1 MVRANKQSEYT
12 QQLESRLN
20 GIDYLQ
26 GESAITQES
35 YQKYLSAMVYT
46 PPVLEY
52 LTGDWI
58 WIDNTFVASVWG
70 SGIVPAVTGF
80 QITRGQSIAMAQ
92 LLHQFETKRISID
105 QGFYNQR
112 DSLEDAWVKCV
123 ESLTERSKANE
134 FQLQQQY
141 HLTVVNAD
149 HSDAIAQVDRQGEYD
164 LAMARTAKDLQC
176 KSNELDLRVERLQ
189 ATAWLE
195 YQRSIQQIEVN
206 RIITNW
212 DRYLRAVQKWHD
224 AEASPWTDAVNSQA
238 IATRNL
244 SVRKLQIELERA
256 REQSNRSNFDRL
268 ESLEV
273 RLQSDSQA
281 ASSELEFTQDKIEAR
296 KELSRALAAAK
307 LRFATQTAGV
317 SQLTSFGLNISKSD
331 VTTPNQLPLKLET
344 ANTTAFAD
352 NQLAQAQLTAS
363 TNRAEAKYSHSLSLN
378 QLGDD
383 YFAGLLDWDQY
394 TQRLALIDRIYYDR
408 QQMIAAE
415 LVETSR
421 NIDSELRAKRAEVV
435 RMLSIEQELAKP
447 IEAQWSWLE
456 DVPRLTRSSQA
467 YTELATATQVAQ
479 DLYARRMADLIVAHQ
494 EDISSNQSRR
504 DIDLSR
510 IHYDTIQSDNLS
522 SESDRIA
529 LLDAQGTFRLQ
540 QLQSRSDYEKRMLQ
554 KQASDLEKIY
564 RKLDPNTRVLIQ
576 EQAQAIL
583 LQQSSSREA
592 LAWKELSDSVAGRA
606 DQSEIMRR
614 NRQTVDQ
621 IHQTQMQVEKET
633 SRLNKNATVDR
644 ARFEVQ
650 WMVATQ
656 KAINAFQKT
665 EVLVQ
670 SSYDQRS
677 QGALDELNRQ
687 LLEQRTQRAERI
699 GEIWKSYYLRIHPDS
714 GVISASLRRELD
726 NWLGLRIQFE
736 PLTAAAW
743 RLQPAFDNGFMN
755 FGKESANDSLLK
767 GIQEVRALEATHR
780 TESQVG
786 FVTAIGQ
793 AKTKRIEETW
803 NSNMQRVQST
813 TDADR
818 IRAEQLHTSLMTQK
832 NASQLLQ
839 VQSNNSK
846 DQLELAQA
854 QEDQAQGI
862 NSIDQ
867 ANRIEKQY
875 QVRLRQASI
884 DYQKTWARAQGL
896 YFVGTARG
904 KADQLQQASSE
915 DPRSTILAAHADGY
929 AKWIQQVASD
939 YVDWVVAR
947 EDAQFNH
954 SHRMMILDQE
964 RQVENKVTENNFA
977 IENENHQ
984 RKVQRDKA
992 DLA

>member
-1 MVRANKQSEYT
+1 
-12 QQLESRLN
+12 
-20 GIDYLQ
+20 
-26 GESAITQES
+26 
-35 YQKYLSAMVYT
+35 
-46 PPVLEY
+46 
-52 LTGDWI
+52 
-58 WIDNTFVASVWG
+58 
-70 SGIVPAVTGF
+70 
-80 QITRGQSIAMAQ
+80 MAQ

-112 DSLEDAWVKCV
+112 DSLEDAWIKCV

-331 VTTPNQLPLKLET
+331 VTTPNLLPLKLET

-803 NSNMQRVQST
+803 
-813 TDADR
+813 
-818 IRAEQLHTSLMTQK
+818 
-832 NASQLLQ
+832 
-839 VQSNNSK
+839 
-846 DQLELAQA
+846 
-854 QEDQAQGI
+854 
-862 NSIDQ
+862 
-867 ANRIEKQY
+867 
-875 QVRLRQASI
+875 
-884 DYQKTWARAQGL
+884 
-896 YFVGTARG
+896 
-904 KADQLQQASSE
+904 
-915 DPRSTILAAHADGY
+915 
-929 AKWIQQVASD
+929 
-939 YVDWVVAR
+939 
-947 EDAQFNH
+947 
-954 SHRMMILDQE
+954 
-964 RQVENKVTENNFA
+964 
-977 IENENHQ
+977 
-984 RKVQRDKA
+984 
-992 DLA
+992 